1 MNNKMKRNIGFG
13 KIGMNL
19 GNLNLNPP
27 KGGDEG
33 GGGSGEGK
41 GGEGGVFGRI
51 EKGGRGIY

>member
-33 GGGSGEGK
+33 GGS
-41 GGEGGVFGRI
+41 GEGGVFGRI